1 MKERYKT
8 MRELKEII
16 AEMKEVEKRVIYLNS
31 CYDLDSWD
39 RGELMSKEKQL
50 ANLWEEL
57 EKRVDKQSTLC
68 ILCIEV
74 KQRITNEIENNLKKL
89 QKKY

>member
-1 MKERYKT
+1 

-16 AEMKEVEKRVIYLNS
+16 AELKEVEKRVIYLNS

-57 EKRVDKQSTLC
+57 EKRVDK
-68 ILCIEV
+68 
-74 KQRITNEIENNLKKL
+74 
-89 QKKY
+89 

>member
-16 AEMKEVEKRVIYLNS
+16 AEIKEVEKRVIYLNS

-39 RGELMSKEKQL
+39 RGELKSKEKQL

-57 EKRVDKQSTLC
+57 EKRVDK
-68 ILCIEV
+68 
-74 KQRITNEIENNLKKL
+74 
-89 QKKY
+89 

>member
-1 MKERYKT
+1 

-16 AEMKEVEKRVIYLNS
+16 AEIKKVEKRVIYLNS
-31 CYDLDSWD
+31 CYDFLYSWE

-57 EKRVDKQSTLC
+57 EKRVDK
-68 ILCIEV
+68 
-74 KQRITNEIENNLKKL
+74 
-89 QKKY
+89 

>member
-1 MKERYKT
+1 MRLQTIWKNFKKSVDKHKQTWYNKYIIKKERYKT

-16 AEMKEVEKRVIYLNS
+16 AEIKEVEKRVIYLNS
-31 CYDLDSWD
+31 CYDLDSWE

-57 EKRVDKQSTLC
+57 EKRVDK
-68 ILCIEV
+68 
-74 KQRITNEIENNLKKL
+74 
-89 QKKY
+89 

>member
-1 MKERYKT
+1 

-16 AEMKEVEKRVIYLNS
+16 AEIKEVEKRVIYLNS

-50 ANLWEEL
+50 ANYF
-57 EKRVDKQSTLC
+57 
-68 ILCIEV
+68 
-74 KQRITNEIENNLKKL
+74 ENFKKGL
-89 QKKY
+89 AK